1 MDDKH
6 KIRHASRMPKN
17 LKVTIIVLGAIIGV
31 SSILLAYLYF
41 PIVSSFIDRKIDFL
55 FKNPESVEEEVAD
68 EEDISVEEP
77 EEEPDEEIEEEGN
90 DQENDE
96 GGSNTENGSEEEPEE
111 NPEEPADQQPVEEPA
126 EQPPIKQGTA
136 PTVTLQIY
144 EGPLY
149 SEVDD
154 ICYYRVL
161 AVVTGDPSPA
171 IIFNKDD
178 SLGSLGHGRAQ
189 INISRENP
197 SFTLNATV
205 QNSMGSSSASIT
217 LSWNCNRSPD
227 ITGIAFDSSTF
238 YVDEEYDV
246 NAEVID
252 LDGDELAYLW
262 SSNGGEIED
271 LDDNPTEWDAPHEP
285 GTYTLSVA
293 VTDTA
298 GNVSEAS
305 IEVDV
310 EEKEEEPENLDLPRK
325 ESEGGYVEYG
335 GSTSNGG
342 DIYAGDSENNLPC
355 SGFVSFD
362 ITGISGK
369 TVDSATLTLSGAS
382 VSGDPLDIFDD
393 LWIHSL
399 DWGAEPISQGDFMLA
414 GVVIAEYGSPDINCS
429 TDKLKQEIQKAVNDG
444 RNRFQIRIQF
454 GGDYTDD
461 DDKKDGWK
469 YSQSNVDLNVTVSG

>member
-31 SSILLAYLYF
+31 SAILLSYLYF
-41 PIVSSFIDRKIDFL
+41 PIVSNFIDKKIDFL
-55 FKNPESVEEEVAD
+55 FKPPESVEEEVAD
-68 EEDISVEEP
+68 EEDITV
-77 EEEPDEEIEEEGN
+77 EEPDEEIEEEGN
-90 DQENDE
+90 YQENDE
-96 GGSNTENGSEEEPEE
+96 EGSDTENGSEEE
-111 NPEEPADQQPVEEPA
+111 PEEPADQQPVEEPA
-126 EQPPIKQGTA
+126 EQPPVKQGTA
-136 PTVTLQIY
+136 PTVNLQIY

-149 SEVDD
+149 SEADD

-161 AVVTGDPSPA
+161 AEVTGDPSPVVT
-171 IIFNKDD
+171 FNKDD

-189 INISRENP
+189 VNISRENP
-197 SFTLNATV
+197 SFALNATA

-227 ITGIAFDSSTF
+227 ITGIAFYSSTF

-252 LDGDELAYLW
+252 LDGDELTYLW
-262 SSNGGEIED
+262 SANGGEIED
-271 LDDNPTEWDAPHEP
+271 LDDNPTEWDAPNEP

-305 IEVDV
+305 IEIDV

-325 ESEGGYVEYG
+325 DNEGGYVEYG

-382 VSGDPLDIFDD
+382 VSGDPDPPTFDD
-393 LWIHSL
+393 LWIHSI
-399 DWGAEPISQGDFMLA
+399 DWGAEPIAQEDFNLA
-414 GVVIAEYGSPDINCS
+414 GVVIAEYGSPAISCS
-429 TDKLKQEIQKAVNDG
+429 TDKLKQEIQKAINDG
-444 RNRFQIRIQF
+444 RKRFQIRIQF
-454 GGDYTDD
+454 GGYFTDD
-461 DDKKDGWK
+461 DGEKDGWG
-469 YSQSNVDLNVTVSG
+469 YSQSNVDLNVTVSY